1 MRAHELYDNHE
12 IYRLYKIA
20 ILSID
25 GMCRW
30 VSKCTEYI
38 TGQNR
43 PREAAQGAEVVRK
56 VKEYIR
62 SNLKNDITME
72 QIAGVTHLNPDYTTR
87 IFRSK
92 TGMTV
97 RGYLIKKRME
107 RAKTLLQTTGLSVS
121 EIAMESGYDNFS
133 YFIRVFRQYFGVTP
147 RQFRK
152 GAEQRRITETE
163 KDNSEK

>member
-38 TGQNR
+38 TGQNSLK
-43 PREAAQGAEVVRK
+43 EGIHGAEVVRK

-62 SNLKNDITME
+62 SNLKNDLTME
-72 QIAGVTHLNPDYTTR
+72 QIADLTHLNP
-87 IFRSK
+87 IIHPEF
-92 TGMTV
+92 
-97 RGYLIKKRME
+97 
-107 RAKTLLQTTGLSVS
+107 S
-121 EIAMESGYDNFS
+121 E
-133 YFIRVFRQYFGVTP
+133 T
-147 RQFRK
+147 
-152 GAEQRRITETE
+152 
-163 KDNSEK
+163 